1 MSHYYPE
8 LGGTAPASALVIGL
22 ASPRGGFRIKWE
34 PRNHEAVLAAMAR
47 AKVSAKEVEEFTTT
61 KGGRKWAAH
70 VTVKAFAKLQAA
82 GIASAECL
90 LD

>member
-8 LGGTAPASALVIGL
+8 LGGTAPATALMIGL
-22 ASPRGGFRIKWE
+22 VSPRGGFRIKWS
-34 PRNHEAVLAAMAR
+34 PSNHEAVLAAMAR
-47 AKVSAKEVEEFTTT
+47 AKVSAKNVEEFTTV

-70 VTVKAFAKLQAA
+70 VTAKAYAKLQAA
-82 GIASAECL
+82 GIASTECL